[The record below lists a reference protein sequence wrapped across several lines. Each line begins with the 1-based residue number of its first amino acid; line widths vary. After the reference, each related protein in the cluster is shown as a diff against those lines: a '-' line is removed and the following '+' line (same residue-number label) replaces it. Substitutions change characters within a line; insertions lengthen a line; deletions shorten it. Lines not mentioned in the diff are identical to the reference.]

1 MTDALSPELTRDVLA
16 FLQVDDARC
25 CAGLLEKLI
34 SNYTRIVPWE
44 SATRIAKRARVSDTQ
59 RCPRWSDEFWLS
71 AMRFGT
77 GGTCFESNRAFFAL
91 LRSLGFQGYLTIN
104 NMHESIGCHTA
115 IVIDLDGEKWLVD
128 AGYPIDVPLRLD
140 PNEVTTRTSPVH
152 DYAARPIGQNLFE
165 ITRTRHPDPY
175 IFTLIDTP
183 VDDAIYCD
191 ATTRDYGEGGLFLD
205 RVVIRKTIDEV
216 VHRFNSGRTPSVI
229 ETFPKGVYAEIPIL
243 DDVAEA
249 LSKMFGV
256 ETEIVREALVQV
268 QTGSH

>member
-77 GGTCFESNRAFFAL
+77 GGTCFESNRAYFAL
-91 LRSLGFQGYLTIN
+91 LRSLGFEGYLTIN
-104 NMHESIGCHTA
+104 NMRESVGCHTA
-115 IVIDLDGEKWLVD
+115 IVIVLDGEKWLVD

-140 PNEVTTRTSPVH
+140 PNATTTRISPIH
-152 DYAARPIGQNLFE
+152 DYIAQPIEENIFE

-175 IFTLIDTP
+175 IFTLIDKP
-183 VDDAIYCD
+183 IDDATYCD

-205 RVVIRKTIDEV
+205 RVVIRKTIDDA
-216 VHRFNSGRTPSVI
+216 VHRFNSGRTLSVI
-229 ETFPKGVYAEIPIL
+229 EIFSNGVYAEKPIL

-249 LSKMFGV
+249 LSKMFGI
-256 ETEIVREALVQV
+256 ENEIVREALMRV
-268 QTGSH
+268 QTDSI